1 MPKCQKML
9 ISFVLYESKY
19 LWVLNFQGMRK
30 QVFDLNIRN
39 HGDNSYLV
47 MKILLEAITTSIDRT
62 RLRSVTKVF
71 FNLPAL
77 YYKICM
83 TFDGTNIRTEQ

>member
-19 LWVLNFQGMRK
+19 LWVLNFQGMKK

-39 HGDNSYLV
+39 RGDNSYLV

-71 FNLPAL
+71 LTCQL
-77 YYKICM
+77 STIKSV
-83 TFDGTNIRTEQ
+83 

>member
-1 MPKCQKML
+1 
-9 ISFVLYESKY
+9 
-19 LWVLNFQGMRK
+19 
-30 QVFDLNIRN
+30 
-39 HGDNSYLV
+39 

-62 RLRSVTKVF
+62 RLRSVTKGF

>member
-1 MPKCQKML
+1 ML

-19 LWVLNFQGMRK
+19 LWVLNFQGMKK

-47 MKILLEAITTSIDRT
+47 MKILLEAITTSIDLSQRFFLT
-62 RLRSVTKVF
+62 CQLSTIKSV
-71 FNLPAL
+71 
-77 YYKICM
+77 
-83 TFDGTNIRTEQ
+83 